1 MSSQPA
7 QIPPPPDPTSAFAE
21 STSDA
26 LRALAGPGTGK
37 TYALVRRLAALL
49 DVGVDPSDIL
59 VVTFAR
65 TAAKDLVSAV
75 AVLEAAGGELIPR
88 TLHSF
93 CFAILGKQHVLQAT
107 GRRPRILLTF
117 ERDILIKDLPDTFG
131 GVTNRRKLVAAFE
144 AAWARRQTEA
154 PGAPVPGLDQSFQDA
169 LIESLR
175 WHRAMLVGEVVP
187 IALNYLEHNPQAE
200 ERNAYRHVLVD
211 EYQDLNRAEQAVLN
225 LLSAESNIAVIGD
238 DDQSIYAFKHAN
250 PEGIREFH
258 VDHPGTEDVEFVI
271 CRRCPKRVVTMAQT
285 IVERNPGRARGPL
298 EPKSDNPDGEIH
310 NVQFRSIEEEAGGIA
325 DFVRHKINAGA
336 APGQCLILAN
346 SRAVG
351 YAIRD
356 AIRARGVPCSSFFRE
371 EPVDSL
377 AAQEA
382 LTLLTLL
389 ADHDDRVALRA
400 WLAFGSTTERRPAY
414 RRVYAAA
421 REQNT
426 DVKDMLGRLDRGEMT
441 LPYTGAAVDRYR
453 ELLAILDNLEQLR
466 DDLPALVDRLLPEDA
481 EDLRL
486 LREAALPAADEA
498 EELVS
503 LATMLRYGVAQ
514 RETPLEST
522 EVRVMSM
529 HASKGLTAD
538 LVVLAGLVDGV
549 MPRVDDDLPPAEHE
563 AQLQEQR
570 RVFFVGLTR
579 TRRILVLSSYSQ
591 LERATAF
598 RLQVRRGPALGYEAF
613 RTFAT
618 PFLAE
623 LGEELPQGIRGE
635 DWVYE

>member
-1 MSSQPA
+1 MTVQPVPTLA
-7 QIPPPPDPTSAFAE
+7 PLDPTTVFAGSAA
-21 STSDA
+21 DA

-49 DVGVDPSDIL
+49 DIGTDPAEIL

-75 AVLEAAGGELIPR
+75 AALEVAGGQLIPG

-93 CFAILGKQHVLQAT
+93 CFAILGKHQVLQAT
-107 GRRPRILLTF
+107 GRRPRILLAF
-117 ERDILIKDLPDTFG
+117 ERDILLKDLPDEFG
-131 GVTNRRKLVAAFE
+131 GITDRRTLMAAFE

-169 LIESLR
+169 LIEALR

-187 IALNYLEHNPQAE
+187 IALNYLEHNPQAQ
-200 ERNAYRHVLVD
+200 ERTAYRHVLVD
-211 EYQDLNRAEQAVLN
+211 EYQDLNRAEQEVLN
-225 LLSAESNIAVIGD
+225 VLSAPSKIAVIGD

-271 CRRCPKRVVTMAQT
+271 CRRCPKRVVEMAQT

-298 EPKSDNPDGEIH
+298 EPKPDNPDGEIH
-310 NVQFRSIEEEAGGIA
+310 NVQFRSIAEEARGIA
-325 DFVRHKINAGA
+325 EFIHHKIHSGVD
-336 APGQCLILAN
+336 PGQCLILAN
-346 SRAVG
+346 SREVG

-356 AIRARGVPCSSFFRE
+356 AIRSRRVPCSSFFRE
-371 EPVDSL
+371 EPVDSVP
-377 AAQEA
+377 AREA

-389 ADHDDRVALRA
+389 ADPDDRVALRA

-414 RRVYAAA
+414 RRLYAAA
-421 REQNT
+421 REHDV
-426 DVKDMLGRLDRGEMT
+426 DVKDILARLERGEMT
-441 LPYTGAAVDRYR
+441 LPYTRGAVDRYR
-453 ELLAILDNLEQLR
+453 ELLVILDNLEDLR
-466 DDLPALVDRLLPEDA
+466 DDLPHLVDRLLPERADGL
-481 EDLRL
+481 EL
-486 LREAALPAADEA
+486 LRAAALSAASEA
-498 EELVS
+498 EELAPLVS
-503 LATMLRYGVAQ
+503 MLRYGVSQ

-549 MPRVDDDLPPAEHE
+549 MPRIDDRSSPAEQD

-591 LERATAF
+591 LDRSTAF
-598 RLQVRRGPALGYEAF
+598 RLQVRRGPALAYQGF

-623 LGEELPQGIRGE
+623 LGHELPRSVRGQ
-635 DWVYE
+635 DWAYD